1 MNAAIFDV
9 EGIVF
14 YCVGENDKIDDL
26 KYHTELQSNCDGQIL
41 EILVDRI
48 IGSGVYAHIK
58 CKKFRDVF
66 SKLKLKQKLSRSH
79 LYIDGDLFDGAAF
92 LLNPAKT
99 AEILGISGEKVEK
112 LKAHYTKALSKIG
125 IEI

>member
-1 MNAAIFDV
+1 MNAAIFDTG
-9 EGIVF
+9 GIVF
-14 YCVGENDKIDDL
+14 YCVGENEKIDDL
-26 KYHTELQSNCDGQIL
+26 KYHTELQSNNGQIL

-48 IGSGVYAHIK
+48 IGSGVYTHIK

-66 SKLKLKQKLSRSH
+66 STLKLKQKLKRSH

-92 LLNPAKT
+92 LLNPATT
-99 AEILGISGEKVEK
+99 ADVLEISGEKVEE
-112 LKAHYTKALSKIG
+112 LKRHYTKALSKIG

>member
-14 YCVGENDKIDDL
+14 YYVGENDKIDDL

-48 IGSGVYAHIK
+48 IRSGVYAHIK

>member
-9 EGIVF
+9 GGIVF

-48 IGSGVYAHIK
+48 IGSGVYAYIK

-66 SKLKLKQKLSRSH
+66 FKFKLKQKLKRSH
-79 LYIDGDLFDGAAF
+79 LYINGDIFDGVAF
-92 LLNPAKT
+92 LLNPPKT
-99 AEILGISGEKVEK
+99 AEALGITEEKVEK
-112 LKAHYTKALSKIG
+112 LKKHYTKTLSEIG
-125 IEI
+125 IKI

>member
-1 MNAAIFDV
+1 MNAAIFDLG
-9 EGIVF
+9 GIVF
-14 YCVGENDKIDDL
+14 YCVGENEKIDDL
-26 KYHTELQSNCDGQIL
+26 KYHTELQSNCNGQIL

-48 IGSGVYAHIK
+48 IGSGVYTHIK

-66 SKLKLKQKLSRSH
+66 SRLKLKQKLKRSH

-99 AEILGISGEKVEK
+99 AEVLEISGEKVEK
-112 LKAHYTKALSKIG
+112 LKRHYTKALSKIG